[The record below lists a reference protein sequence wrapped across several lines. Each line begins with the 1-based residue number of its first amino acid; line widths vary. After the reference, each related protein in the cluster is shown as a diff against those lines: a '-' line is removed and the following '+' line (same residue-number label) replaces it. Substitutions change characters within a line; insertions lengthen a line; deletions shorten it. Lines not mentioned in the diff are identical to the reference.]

1 MAMLMSA
8 ACVLAGNIKD
18 VWLAMP
24 NSVAPYLNSKLRTQL
39 VTFNQTGA
47 NPSVTNLVGGETRLD
62 TLTESFMQVRMSD
75 VSTLQLRL
83 LPRAEGDSLVC
94 VVKTVAG
101 PQKRSQVSFYGLDW
115 APLSIQLPE
124 LPLPA
129 RPDTMSVDKYNRLI
143 SIMEGRMTYA
153 SLHAGDD
160 GLTMGYSVI
169 YATQD
174 ELKELNGF
182 NKERELVW
190 DGRQFR

>member
-101 PQKRSQVSFYGLDW
+101 PQKRSQVAFYSLDW

-129 RPDTMSVDKYNRLI
+129 RPFWPNDTIRRYGETALRSQFPPKRLDRTI
-143 SIMEGRMTYA
+143 LSSGAA
-153 SLHAGDD
+153 SWPSSDRPD
-160 GLTMGYSVI
+160 
-169 YATQD
+169 
-174 ELKELNGF
+174 
-182 NKERELVW
+182 KER
-190 DGRQFR
+190 G